1 MFVKFS
7 DTLGS
12 ILSYYLGHEA
22 SLKILLE
29 LKIQNT
35 DTAQNL
41 RMRLINC
48 PQVMIVPMCVLDLTL
63 DRILPAY
70 TNLKSAKEGSTTV

>member
-12 ILSYYLGHEA
+12 ILSYYLAREA

-29 LKIQNT
+29 LKIQSM
-35 DTAQNL
+35 DTARNL
-41 RMRLINC
+41 RMRLRNC
-48 PQVMIVPMCVLDLTL
+48 PQVMIVPMFVLDLTL

-70 TNLKSAKEGSTTV
+70 TNLKNAKEGSTTV

>member
-12 ILSYYLGHEA
+12 ILSYYLAREA

-29 LKIQNT
+29 LKIQSM
-35 DTAQNL
+35 DTARNL